1 MKSVIITGA
10 NILLLASCMLCCSLS
25 SLAQKP
31 GKFESFGL
39 GLEGGIS
46 PNVATTQYA
55 NLGLT
60 ARFSVRV
67 GPGYTYLG
75 TGYMVSRA
83 GLDFQIPIRVG
94 YKFIFSK
101 QFFVT
106 EELGYYFYKNPPDN
120 YSGQGTDQGL
130 SIATSAGIQFGIFE
144 LGLRYDAIVNHGD
157 ASTIGFLLGWNF

>member
-1 MKSVIITGA
+1 
-10 NILLLASCMLCCSLS
+10 MLCCSLS
-25 SLAQKP
+25 SLAQKSD
-31 GKFESFGL
+31 KFESFGL
-39 GLEGGIS
+39 GLEGGVS

-75 TGYMVSRA
+75 TGYMFSRT

-106 EELGYYFYKNPPDN
+106 EELGYYFYKNTNN

-130 SIATSAGIQFGIFE
+130 SIATSVGVQFGVFE

-157 ASTIGFLLGWNF
+157 QSTIGFLLGWNF